1 MPTKIANRKSSITS
15 DSIHLKGMFFTRQ
28 IDTFDVNTQAAL
40 DYPITSPKN
49 KCEGHC
55 TKTMVSKKTFF

>member
-40 DYPITSPKN
+40 D
-49 KCEGHC
+49 
-55 TKTMVSKKTFF
+55 